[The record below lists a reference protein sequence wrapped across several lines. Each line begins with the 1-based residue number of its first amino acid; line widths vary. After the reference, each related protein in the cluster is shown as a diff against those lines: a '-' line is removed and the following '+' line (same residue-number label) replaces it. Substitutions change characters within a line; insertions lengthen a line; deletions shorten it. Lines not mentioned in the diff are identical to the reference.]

1 MKFAVAFL
9 AVWSWLPAAD
19 FADLPQLTQG
29 IPPRPPQS
37 IAGSEFA
44 KFVSGMDPRR
54 REQAILDQILE
65 GNIPNFLRKLAPVEL
80 KYERSD
86 GKPVLAT
93 IFVLPDYLAIGSNQ
107 DFLRIPMN
115 LETAAAVVD
124 RLGFVLPTRK
134 MVDAIYQQARYH
146 FVPEPLPA
154 GPEMRSTA
162 YYLTHNSMIEKQA
175 HSRGFLEGALV
186 SGDKKDVVLTNLLTA
201 NAGRIAIYGWHRPT
215 GVPIQPLSIVHGACY
230 ADYSHGIRLVSKT
243 VVVDGKPRLISDV
256 LHNPLLAKVLSDEG
270 PIRTVLAPRSA
281 SDFQCGI
288 PGMTISILAPPSAP

>member
-1 MKFAVAFL
+1 MKFVVALL
-9 AVWSWLPAAD
+9 AVSSCLCAAD
-19 FADLPQLTQG
+19 FADFPQLARG

-65 GNIPNFLRKLAPVEL
+65 GNIPNFLRRLAPVEL
-80 KYERSD
+80 KYERPN

-93 IFVLPDYLAIGSNQ
+93 IFVFPDYLAIGSNQ

-124 RLGFVLPTRK
+124 RLGFVLPTKK

-175 HSRGFLEGALV
+175 RSRGFLEGALV
-186 SGDKKDVVLTNLLTA
+186 SGDKKDVVLSNLLAA

-243 VVVDGKPRLISDV
+243 VLVDGNPRLISDV
-256 LHNPLLAKVLSDEG
+256 LHDPLLAKVLSDEG

-281 SDFQCGI
+281 REFQCGI
-288 PGMTISILAPPSAP
+288 PGMSISILAPPSVQ